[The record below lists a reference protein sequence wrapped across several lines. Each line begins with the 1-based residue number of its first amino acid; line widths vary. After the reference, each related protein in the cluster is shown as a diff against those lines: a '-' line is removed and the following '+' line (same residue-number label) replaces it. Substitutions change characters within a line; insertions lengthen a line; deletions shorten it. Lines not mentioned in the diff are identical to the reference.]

1 VTTGQV
7 AFSTSRRVLLEPKRK
22 RDRLFPRRQVHARAD
37 FIPSIERADLRGE
50 KQYQRVRLHQI
61 LDQTAAPQ
69 PRSQHAKM
77 VYLDTMEEWQRQAKL
92 LFQARPATVRKSTTH
107 RLLAGQQR

>member
-1 VTTGQV
+1 
-7 AFSTSRRVLLEPKRK
+7 
-22 RDRLFPRRQVHARAD
+22 
-37 FIPSIERADLRGE
+37 
-50 KQYQRVRLHQI
+50 
-61 LDQTAAPQ
+61 
-69 PRSQHAKM
+69 M

>member
-1 VTTGQV
+1 MFFSNQRESVIDSVPDAKSTFALTSSPQLGEWFCGERV
-7 AFSTSRRVLLEPKRK
+7 ASTC
-22 RDRLFPRRQVHARAD
+22 
-37 FIPSIERADLRGE
+37 SITDLR
-50 KQYQRVRLHQI
+50 LNHS
-61 LDQTAAPQ
+61 TAITTTTYT
-69 PRSQHAKM
+69 KM